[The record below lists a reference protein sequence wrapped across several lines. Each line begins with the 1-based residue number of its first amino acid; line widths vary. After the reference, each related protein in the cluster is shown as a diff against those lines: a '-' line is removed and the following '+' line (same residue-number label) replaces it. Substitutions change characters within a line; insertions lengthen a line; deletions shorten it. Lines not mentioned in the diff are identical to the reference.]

1 MDQGLYILGGIA
13 LLVAVLLG
21 YLAYAI
27 AEYRV
32 AVRKARQVAEP
43 HDEPDAEARYLDED
57 TGDLFS
63 APREGAAPPRGSE
76 VRGASG
82 AAAGT
87 VTPVATPPAFHI
99 PEVRRTGPVQGI
111 PTHPAPPALCTPRP
125 PRTWRVTCS
134 RRSRR
139 RL

>member
-63 APREGAAPPRGSE
+63 ASREGAAPPRGSE
-76 VRGASG
+76 VRGGIRSG
-82 AAAGT
+82 SG
-87 VTPVATPPAFHI
+87 
-99 PEVRRTGPVQGI
+99 
-111 PTHPAPPALCTPRP
+111 HP
-125 PRTWRVTCS
+125 
-134 RRSRR
+134 
-139 RL
+139 